1 MEKEV
6 KSKTDFLN
14 NKIINKE
21 IKILPYFKNKEK
33 SKINNINSYV
43 TNRKRNI
50 KNTLKL
56 NKNELSYSSKKN
68 KNISNYKKKNI
79 LRTTLKVISKSH
91 EKICLRKNQ
100 KKEIS
105 EDNIFLY
112 KKYNINKNKKKILK
126 IKEDQ
131 KTLKNKSKNSNTFR
145 KIKINTLDISSNKYC
160 KNSYNCKTMIAK
172 KNLNDNKRNNS
183 DIINMSLD
191 DSIININKPKKSENI
206 IFTNS
211 LWRKSYFEPTNKIN

>member
-1 MEKEV
+1 MEKEI

-79 LRTTLKVISKSH
+79 LRTTLKVISKTYSH

-145 KIKINTLDISSNKYC
+145 KIKINILDISSNKYC
-160 KNSYNCKTMIAK
+160 KKSYNCKTMIAK
-172 KNLNDNKRNNS
+172 K
-183 DIINMSLD
+183 
-191 DSIININKPKKSENI
+191 SE
-206 IFTNS
+206 
-211 LWRKSYFEPTNKIN
+211 